1 MLTLKPSDLRAVSKN
16 RVNFDRHHPHKN
28 HANQSLHLKQ
38 VNSGPHTVNFDPSH
52 KNQVNSTPLLKS
64 TQFHPH
70 SKIKP
75 ISMPPHEDQFN
86 FDPHTKTKVFF
97 LPPRENQANSDPYT
111 EVNSI
116 SIPTLK
122 SSQF

>member
-1 MLTLKPSDLRAVSKN
+1 
-16 RVNFDRHHPHKN
+16 
-28 HANQSLHLKQ
+28 
-38 VNSGPHTVNFDPSH
+38 
-52 KNQVNSTPLLKS
+52 
-64 TQFHPH
+64 
-70 SKIKP
+70 
-75 ISMPPHEDQFN
+75 MPPHEDQFN

-122 SSQF
+122 SSQFWCLDTKTK